1 MQLISQA
8 SVRKLFHC
16 IILSAVMAVY
26 SSLGNAQSIEE
37 TYQRALK
44 EGGALNVYGT
54 LTPDTAAKVL
64 PLFEKRFP
72 GVKTVNAGAS
82 SDKSSRG
89 RFPRRE
95 VAEPLA
101 TFFT

>member
-1 MQLISQA
+1 MRLIGQA
-8 SVRKLFHC
+8 AVRKLLRC
-16 IILSAVMAVY
+16 IIFSAATVIY
-26 SSLGNAQSIEE
+26 SLPVNAQSVEE

-72 GVKTVNAGAS
+72 VSRRSTPGQVPTRS
-82 SDKSSRG
+82 SPG
-89 RFPRRE
+89 
-95 VAEPLA
+95 
-101 TFFT
+101 